1 MSSRTSRIIALV
13 GMALLAAC
21 GKGASDEA
29 TPRSPVS
36 AVREWFEDVND
47 SRPRILCAIGAGAAL
62 APDCHLEAQADGE
75 GRFWLLSR
83 PDGGFRRLRQGK
95 DGHLSAADGAIEAR
109 IARSGQVLGVIVGEE
124 RYAVPLNALNES
136 GKR

>member
-1 MSSRTSRIIALV
+1 MSSRTSRIIALA

-21 GKGASDEA
+21 GQGASDEA
-29 TPRSPVS
+29 TSRSPVS
-36 AVREWFEDVND
+36 AMRDWVEGVTDE
-47 SRPRILCAIGAGAAL
+47 RPRILCAIGAGVAL
-62 APDCHLEAQADGE
+62 APDCRLEAQADGE

-95 DGHLSAADGAIEAR
+95 DGRLSVADGAIEAR
-109 IARSGQVLGVIVGEE
+109 IARSGEMLGVIVGEE